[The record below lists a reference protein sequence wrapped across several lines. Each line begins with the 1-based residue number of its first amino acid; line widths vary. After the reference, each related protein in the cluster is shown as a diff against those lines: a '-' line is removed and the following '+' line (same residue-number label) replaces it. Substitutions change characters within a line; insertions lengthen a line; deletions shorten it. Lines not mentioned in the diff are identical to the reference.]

1 MTGMEWLSL
10 ASWEDR
16 LSSFPLCQLAGLS
29 RNTRMPGTCR
39 TFPAD
44 WHGLLVTGRP
54 SDCFKVSAYWPLF
67 CIITILEESYRLA
80 SLHRAGDTY
89 CFLASKESIVN
100 SQMESSHLR
109 TGTTAAAGAPPAT
122 FAVRILARPLLSC
135 LTVFSTS
142 REDLHFIS

>member
-1 MTGMEWLSL
+1 MTGTEWLSL
-10 ASWEDR
+10 ASWEDT

-44 WHGLLVTGRP
+44 WHALLVTGRH
-54 SDCFKVSAYWPLF
+54 SVCFNVSAYWPLF

-89 CFLASKESIVN
+89 CFLASKESIAN
-100 SQMESSHLR
+100 SQMESSHLKTR
-109 TGTTAAAGAPPAT
+109 RTAAAGASHLCSQNIGTAS
-122 FAVRILARPLLSC
+122 PLLSDGI
-135 LTVFSTS
+135 FHIQ
-142 REDLHFIS
+142 RGFAFH